1 MNDDFI
7 HQFDPPKPP
16 RPEFT
21 AALYQ
26 RITQPMKTTTR
37 TRVLRTV
44 AVSFAT
50 VAVIAAVL
58 FFSQSARALADSI
71 IRQFGVGGYTFVQG
85 TAQPPTV
92 SPEQQATLQAIGK
105 PTVHPANDAAAAS
118 QLAGFTVLA
127 PSYLPNGYAAD
138 NQPGEW
144 TVSHLDNG
152 VAAIITYHNQAHGD
166 HLMINEQM
174 YRPGEPNTVL
184 NRPEIQDVTVRGQP
198 GAWMPT
204 NGGKNM
210 LAWEENG
217 ITYMIVSNTLPKDEV
232 LKVAESL
239 GK

>member
-7 HQFDPPKPP
+7 QQFDPPGPP
-16 RPEFT
+16 RPKFT

-26 RITQPMKTTTR
+26 RISQPMKTTTR
-37 TRVLRTV
+37 TRVLRAV
-44 AVSFAT
+44 ALSLAT

-58 FFSQSARALADSI
+58 FFSRSARAFAASI
-71 IRQFGVGGYTFVQG
+71 IQQFGVGGYTFVQG

-92 SPEQQATLQAIGK
+92 SPEQQATLQA
-105 PTVHPANDAAAAS
+105 
-118 QLAGFTVLA
+118 
-127 PSYLPNGYAAD
+127 
-138 NQPGEW
+138 
-144 TVSHLDNG
+144 
-152 VAAIITYHNQAHGD
+152 QAFGD

-184 NRPEIQDVTVRGQP
+184 NRPEIQAVTVRGQS

-204 NGGKNM
+204 GGGKNM
-210 LAWEENG
+210 LAWEENS
-217 ITYMIVSNTLPKDEV
+217 ITYMIVSNTLSKDEV